1 MNVSIPLVLPL
12 LVSFECIVLEYFAN
26 IFFINLAVHDAG
38 HLSIDLLPLI
48 LVDLPSLE
56 GVHLD
61 AVKAAKLLVVVETVA
76 TALVEVV
83 LEGVVELDGD
93 ETSDRLL
100 TKECASMRNY

>member
-1 MNVSIPLVLPL
+1 MNISKAEVLSL
-12 LVSFECIVLEYFAN
+12 LVRVASTFLLSLLDIVFW
-26 IFFINLAVHDAG
+26 NLAVHDAV

-61 AVKAAKLLVVVETVA
+61 EIKAAELLVVVETVA

-93 ETSDRLL
+93 E
-100 TKECASMRNY
+100 ASG